1 MDDDIYWGFS
11 MEPLKPNKCFFFAQ
25 MRSSQ
30 GRVIFILHI
39 DLKIRW
45 EEKGL
50 RIKKI
55 TLSIGKR
62 VKQTNPRKSVI
73 FWHTSLEMCGKGRKR
88 NLSPS
93 RHPKWTFHYLIT
105 EKKDFLNNIATSFCF
120 FFFKARVNDEAV
132 QWRSVYALNLKI
144 LVDQPLFFGL
154 YFISVNDQMTCQK
167 SQN

>member
-1 MDDDIYWGFS
+1 MPNSTIYGWRHILRLLDGAS
-11 MEPLKPNKCFFFAQ
+11 EAKQMFFFAQ

-55 TLSIGKR
+55 TLSNGKR

-73 FWHTSLEMCGKGRKR
+73 FWQTSLEMCGKGRKR

-120 FFFKARVNDEAV
+120 FFFKARVNEKAV
-132 QWRSVYALNLKI
+132 EIFLCLKFKDI
-144 LVDQPLFFGL
+144 NGPTIIFRIIF
-154 YFISVNDQMTCQK
+154 
-167 SQN
+167 